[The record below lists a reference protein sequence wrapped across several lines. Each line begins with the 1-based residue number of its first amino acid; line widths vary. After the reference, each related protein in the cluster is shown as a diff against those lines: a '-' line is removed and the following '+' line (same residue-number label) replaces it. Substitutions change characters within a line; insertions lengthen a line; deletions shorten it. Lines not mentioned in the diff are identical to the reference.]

1 VIVTG
6 MGPARAAAAADYAIA
21 ARGVT
26 HVINLGLCGALSP
39 ALSPGSLLRVTETFD
54 GDAFANLTLAPVQ
67 ESSAARQEPRP
78 PVFIK
83 KVNAGG
89 EGEPPGEPL
98 TIRGCPDRLL
108 TDSASIWPALPS
120 ARLVSVRTP
129 VFGGDR
135 RDQLAGRA
143 DVVDMEG
150 HAVAQVCRR
159 RGVACHLLKGVSD
172 RADAGGRETLH
183 GNLDAVSAALA
194 AEAVAGLE
202 HLAPPRPS
210 LAARLASFVKVEHT
224 IFSLPLLL
232 AGAWLG
238 AGGRWPGARVLLLVI
253 VAGAGARA
261 LGMAMNRILDRRIDL
276 LNPRTA
282 ARELPAGRLSS
293 AQAWAVAAAGLAAY
307 LAACAALGPVCL
319 RLSPIPA
326 AVLISY
332 SLLKRVTAL
341 CHYGIGVCLALG
353 PLGACVAVTG
363 HTHVGAATVMLAL
376 FTFCWI
382 SGFDIIYALLDV
394 RADRELGIHSLPA
407 ALGETAAQAVAA
419 LTHLVAISAAITLW
433 RLVGGGIGA
442 TAALA
447 VMLAAFGMAYFQSI
461 PVHVRFFPVS
471 AIAGLAG
478 AAIALLGEP

>member
-1 VIVTG
+1 MIALLLATPEEARPLLDLLKARQVLDRPFETHAFEAAGARPAGLVIVTG

-150 HAVAQVCRR
+150 HAVAQTAPMRADARRCTAIWMPYRPPWPQRPLPDWNTWRRPAPVWRRAWRASSRSSTPSSACRCCWPA
-159 RGVACHLLKGVSD
+159 RGWE
-172 RADAGGRETLH
+172 RADAG
-183 GNLDAVSAALA
+183 
-194 AEAVAGLE
+194 
-202 HLAPPRPS
+202 P
-210 LAARLASFVKVEHT
+210 
-224 IFSLPLLL
+224 
-232 AGAWLG
+232 
-238 AGGRWPGARVLLLVI
+238 
-253 VAGAGARA
+253 ARA
-261 LGMAMNRILDRRIDL
+261 SCCSSSW
-276 LNPRTA
+276 
-282 ARELPAGRLSS
+282 PAP
-293 AQAWAVAAAGLAAY
+293 APVPWAW
-307 LAACAALGPVCL
+307 P
-319 RLSPIPA
+319 
-326 AVLISY
+326 
-332 SLLKRVTAL
+332 
-341 CHYGIGVCLALG
+341 
-353 PLGACVAVTG
+353 
-363 HTHVGAATVMLAL
+363 
-376 FTFCWI
+376 
-382 SGFDIIYALLDV
+382 
-394 RADRELGIHSLPA
+394 
-407 ALGETAAQAVAA
+407 
-419 LTHLVAISAAITLW
+419 
-433 RLVGGGIGA
+433 
-442 TAALA
+442 
-447 VMLAAFGMAYFQSI
+447 
-461 PVHVRFFPVS
+461 
-471 AIAGLAG
+471 
-478 AAIALLGEP
+478 